1 MMNGSKESKFMKVAL
16 LFSIFCLMCGTAIGA
31 PSFDPEKR
39 LSELNIKLYSSA
51 ASSESHVKA
60 VRTGNIIYLSGHGPQ
75 KADGTRV
82 VGKVGRDLDI
92 PHAQEAAKLAAINL
106 LSTLKAEIGEL
117 KKVRRIIKVFGM
129 VNTTDDFKDQPKV
142 INGASDF
149 LVAVF
154 GEERGKHARS
164 AVGVASLR
172 GGAPVEI
179 EMVVEVDP
187 KR

>member
-1 MMNGSKESKFMKVAL
+1 MKFAL
-16 LFSIFCLMCGTAIGA
+16 LFSIICLMCDPAIGA

-39 LSELNIKLYSSA
+39 LSELNIELYSPAAPSA
-51 ASSESHVKA
+51 NYVRA

-75 KADGTRV
+75 RENKTLV
-82 VGKVGRDLDI
+82 IGKVGRDLDI

-106 LSTLKAEIGEL
+106 LSTLKAEIGDL
-117 KKVRRIIKVFGM
+117 KKVRRIVKVYGM
-129 VNTTDDFKDQPKV
+129 VNATDDFKDQPKV

-149 LVAVF
+149 LVTVF

-164 AVGVASLR
+164 AVGMASLP
-172 GGAPVEI
+172 GGMPVEV